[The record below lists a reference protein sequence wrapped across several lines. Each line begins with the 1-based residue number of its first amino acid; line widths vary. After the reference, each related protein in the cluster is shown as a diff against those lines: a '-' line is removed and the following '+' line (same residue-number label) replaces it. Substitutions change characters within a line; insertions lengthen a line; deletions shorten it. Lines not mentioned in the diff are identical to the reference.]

1 MMLDSVNNVIRS
13 GKFPPILFLFGE
25 EEFLV
30 EEAYQQVLDAII
42 KSGISDFNVDITDGE
57 DVTPERLVQLAGS
70 FPMMGDKRL
79 VVVKRFEKVVSGRRT
94 KNMEKS
100 SPLASY
106 ISNPS
111 PSTIVILLCS
121 DQRAVAEELKGIAA
135 LLNNPKQKEKAAG
148 KVAKLKFPYNLL
160 IQHADWVEYPKLYER
175 ELPSWIA
182 KRVKT
187 MGREIT
193 PDACEYIVAQ
203 VGSSLRDIA
212 NEIEKII
219 TFVNDKKRITADDV
233 MALVG
238 AHRLYNVF
246 ELQKAIGERQ
256 LTKSLDIVHNMLRND
271 RQELLII
278 SLLARYFVSIWKLI
292 EASRQSNNSYEIAK
306 AIGVS
311 SFFVPEY
318 LAVLNR
324 YTPQEIENAFFALH
338 ETDRK
343 LKTSSG
349 DTLMLLQQMII
360 NIVAPEEL
368 AVRK

>member
-1 MMLDSVNNVIRS
+1 
-13 GKFPPILFLFGE
+13 
-25 EEFLV
+25 
-30 EEAYQQVLDAII
+30 
-42 KSGISDFNVDITDGE
+42 
-57 DVTPERLVQLAGS
+57 
-70 FPMMGDKRL
+70 
-79 VVVKRFEKVVSGRRT
+79 
-94 KNMEKS
+94 
-100 SPLASY
+100 
-106 ISNPS
+106 
-111 PSTIVILLCS
+111 
-121 DQRAVAEELKGIAA
+121 
-135 LLNNPKQKEKAAG
+135 
-148 KVAKLKFPYNLL
+148 
-160 IQHADWVEYPKLYER
+160 PKLYER